1 MWYLFSSVRMEAQKV
16 QKSFYISQ
24 KMFQEIIMQK
34 YQNVCQNCR
43 FSVKII
49 TGSNVQGVQTVQSFI
64 IFYIS
69 WCPLKYENMMKLRS
83 PQSRNYICNFVF
95 LWDPVTDNCQQ
106 NYVTVVILFHVVV
119 GKDLSGGNPTHTQKS
134 YLQG

>member
-1 MWYLFSSVRMEAQKV
+1 MEAQKV

-69 WCPLKYENMMKLRS
+69 WCTLKYENMMKLRS
-83 PQSRNYICNFVF
+83 PQSRNYIYNFVF
-95 LWDPVTDNCQQ
+95 L
-106 NYVTVVILFHVVV
+106 
-119 GKDLSGGNPTHTQKS
+119 
-134 YLQG
+134 